1 MTVGFASVSA
11 PGKVFL
17 VGEYAVLDGGTAVV
31 AAVDRRAIGRFV
43 PGAAPS
49 TPLIAEA
56 IRSVGDHLEEI
67 GAALPDGA
75 PEIDSSRFSAAGAKL
90 GLGSSAAVAVVA
102 VGALLDAAG
111 RDVDGNHAL
120 AFTLADRAHRAAQGG
135 RGSGGDVAA
144 AVFGGVI
151 GYSRA
156 ADGAPVVRTL
166 GRVPGELVVYSAGP
180 PHSTVTSIRDVQAL
194 ARRDPSRYA
203 HRMDEIAAATANF
216 LHAWE
221 ARDGSA
227 VVSAV
232 HEAGAALVALGRN
245 AEMDIWTDPV
255 RAAARLAEE
264 LGGAAKPSGAGGG
277 DVGIAFFTDAEAAK
291 SFRARAPGIG
301 LGILPILIGGR
312 GLARGD

>member
-1 MTVGFASVSA
+1 MSLGFASVSA

-49 TPLIAEA
+49 TPLVAEA
-56 IRSVGDHLEEI
+56 IRSVGDHLGEI

-75 PEIDSSRFSAAGAKL
+75 PVIDSSRFSSAGGKL
-90 GLGSSAAVAVVA
+90 GLGSSAAAAVVA

-111 RDVDGNHAL
+111 QDVEGDRVL

-135 RGSGGDVAA
+135 RGSGADVAA

-166 GRVPGELVVYSAGP
+166 GRVPGELVVFSAGAP
-180 PHSTVTSIRDVQAL
+180 RSTVTSIRDVEAL
-194 ARRDPSRYA
+194 AERDPRRYA
-203 HRMDEIAAATANF
+203 HRMHEIATATANF
-216 LHAWE
+216 LQA
-221 ARDGSA
+221 
-227 VVSAV
+227 
-232 HEAGAALVALGRN
+232 
-245 AEMDIWTDPV
+245 
-255 RAAARLAEE
+255 
-264 LGGAAKPSGAGGG
+264 
-277 DVGIAFFTDAEAAK
+277 
-291 SFRARAPGIG
+291 
-301 LGILPILIGGR
+301 
-312 GLARGD
+312 